1 MMMAERQGC
10 QRMSVEP
17 AEMDIARRSLGG
29 AIGLV
34 HRRSYGA
41 ASASTQSMVFP
52 FFFRG
57 EMKTPF
63 LDAQR

>member
-1 MMMAERQGC
+1 
-10 QRMSVEP
+10 MSVEP
-17 AEMDIARRSLGG
+17 AEMDIARRSFGR

-41 ASASTQSMVFP
+41 ASASMQSMVFS
-52 FFFRG
+52 FFRG